1 MKKERAK
8 KYEVSITL
16 KSNNYY
22 IATISFKIG
31 GTKAKRL
38 ENSGTSEYL
47 ALLGL
52 LKKIIDYIDMSLYNG
67 LITCKFDDNVLERL
81 FSSITNIG
89 ITTPEIIEKT
99 YLIANKINSINA
111 NILNNINP
119 LNNYLPFHES
129 INPTNTISIMPN
141 NINIENKNL
150 KNVTEKTLIKD
161 FAINWIKYKFSLCQK
176 TDDNVKPLSKKT
188 IDGYYKILT
197 DNILPYCQKN
207 KKLYLSELTEDF
219 VKLILKNVNGQ
230 TCKKNTYIVLNMLF
244 KYAIASEKI
253 KTNPLDNIDKPI
265 QLYKTEEEKL
275 NDFIES
281 DKQYIWL
288 DKFEEENTDMAILF
302 ETMLLTGIRP
312 EEACGLKWS
321 AIDLNN
327 NELIINNAY
336 KDFIVYDNNMKPIG
350 HIRHDDKLKTSQ
362 SNRRIP
368 LHPRLINILLK
379 HKENQKKLFKTSI
392 AIKKHNRKWSENEYM
407 FLGRTYKPYVASTLS
422 SGLPKF
428 CDKYN
433 LKRITPYG
441 LRHSYATYCS
451 ENGMEEIV
459 LMRLMGHTSFQTTQQ
474 YYIKVSS
481 KRKRLAMQQAY
492 NTSFYEK
499 IV

>member
-197 DNILPYCQKN
+197 DNILPNCQKN
-207 KKLYLSELTEDF
+207 KKF
-219 VKLILKNVNGQ
+219 
-230 TCKKNTYIVLNMLF
+230 
-244 KYAIASEKI
+244 
-253 KTNPLDNIDKPI
+253 
-265 QLYKTEEEKL
+265 
-275 NDFIES
+275 
-281 DKQYIWL
+281 
-288 DKFEEENTDMAILF
+288 
-302 ETMLLTGIRP
+302 
-312 EEACGLKWS
+312 
-321 AIDLNN
+321 
-327 NELIINNAY
+327 
-336 KDFIVYDNNMKPIG
+336 
-350 HIRHDDKLKTSQ
+350 
-362 SNRRIP
+362 
-368 LHPRLINILLK
+368 
-379 HKENQKKLFKTSI
+379 
-392 AIKKHNRKWSENEYM
+392 
-407 FLGRTYKPYVASTLS
+407 
-422 SGLPKF
+422 
-428 CDKYN
+428 
-433 LKRITPYG
+433 
-441 LRHSYATYCS
+441 
-451 ENGMEEIV
+451 
-459 LMRLMGHTSFQTTQQ
+459 
-474 YYIKVSS
+474 
-481 KRKRLAMQQAY
+481 
-492 NTSFYEK
+492 
-499 IV
+499 